1 MAVPGRE
8 GLSAACGRQAWTP
21 GCASCA
27 PSARSVCKRGC
38 HGRAWRRGWGPQD
51 QLLPL
56 RWRAGK
62 MGSRPA
68 SPLGPP
74 PSHTAPCS
82 PPPLP
87 SRQRSRRLEATGS
100 QDLLPTWSSVLGLP
114 LQSPRL
120 SWSVG
125 LVFGGSFR
133 TCLCGASGMS
143 VPVTFLSWRNLR
155 PPGCLAPVSPLFS
168 CGCPSAALSWLRC
181 PGPCS
186 QVSVMF
192 SSIFKI
198 SLNLG
203 VVCWFGSVALICL
216 VGVSFSDRS

>member
-1 MAVPGRE
+1 MTVAFRLRGRGGGPRTGRPLGCVWAAGVDARVCVLCSFRAQCLQKGMPRAGLEE
-8 GLSAACGRQAWTP
+8 GLGSPGPAAAPEMAGWEDGLQA
-21 GCASCA
+21 GV
-27 PSARSVCKRGC
+27 PSGT
-38 HGRAWRRGWGPQD
+38 
-51 QLLPL
+51 
-56 RWRAGK
+56 
-62 MGSRPA
+62 
-68 SPLGPP
+68 

-125 LVFGGSFR
+125 LVLGGSFR
-133 TCLCGASGMS
+133 TCLCGASRMS

-168 CGCPSAALSWLRC
+168 CGCPSAALFL
-181 PGPCS
+181 G
-186 QVSVMF
+186 
-192 SSIFKI
+192 
-198 SLNLG
+198 LG
-203 VVCWFGSVALICL
+203 VL
-216 VGVSFSDRS
+216 DRVLKSQ